1 MVIINYDN
9 GNFFQ
14 KRQKEK
20 EKVLMNKFIIKTI
33 NNHYGIKTNGC
44 IQLNI
49 SSSILYII
57 ISNRF

>member
-9 GNFFQ
+9 GDFFQ

-44 IQLNI
+44 IQ
-49 SSSILYII
+49 
-57 ISNRF
+57 